1 MRRLIISDLH
11 LGSLF
16 VNEDELIKLLSEE
29 KYDELILAGDII
41 DFLRI
46 PKFTKKTLEIF
57 NLIFVNSKSII
68 YLVGNHDLAF
78 INFVDNDILDKIKFK
93 KKYEFTDNDKKV
105 RIEHGNDYDLRSIIK
120 WEYLI
125 SLLCVIINIIERL
138 TNFNLL
144 KYYENYFCKKK
155 DKININNIMKINN
168 DVDIFIMGHVHE
180 PKIINTNFN
189 IKNHMQ
195 IYANSG
201 DWVNNNSYLILEN
214 GNIELKFINN

>member
-16 VNEDELIKLLSEE
+16 VNEDQLIKVLTEE
-29 KYDELILAGDII
+29 KYDELILAGDVI
-41 DFLRI
+41 DFIRI

-68 YLVGNHDLAF
+68 YIVGNHDLAF
-78 INFVDNDILDKIKFK
+78 LNFVDNDILDKIKFK
-93 KKYEFTDNDKKV
+93 KKYEFKDNDKKI
-105 RIEHGNDYDLRSIIK
+105 RIEHGDDYDLRSIIK

-125 SLLCVIINIIERL
+125 SLLCVIINIIERF

-144 KYYENYFCKKK
+144 VRYENYFCNKK
-155 DKININNIMKINN
+155 DKVNIYDIMKKNN
-168 DVDIFIMGHVHE
+168 DVDIFIMGHTHD
-180 PKIINTNFN
+180 PKILNTNFN
-189 IKNHMQ
+189 RKNHMQ

-201 DWVNNNSYLILEN
+201 DWIENNSYLILEN
-214 GNIELKFINN
+214 GNIELKFIKD